1 MTKQEKKKLI
11 PALIMLA
18 SAAIR
23 AYYVSYISVYVN
35 QHDGGAP
42 YHEGQLGYITW
53 YLANGRL
60 PDFDV
65 SKVDQFWHPPLHY
78 AVSAGFLRLV
88 WNIFPAM
95 EGNFEPL
102 QILPFIYVTLTIYII
117 WKILKLFAGEGEN
130 EQKEPW
136 LYFVLA
142 FVAFQ
147 PGLVIRSASINND
160 ALILMMTILTFYLAL
175 LWHDEGKWWQIFA
188 IAFSMG
194 LALMTKKSA
203 ALLAVPLAILGLGRL
218 YEQVK
223 REDWQQVRT
232 LLIQA
237 VVFLSIAA
245 PIGLW
250 WYLRNLIVYGVP
262 LNFFWNIEKG
272 WEYDEYL
279 GNIPMAQRLFTF
291 DIRSFAYTNT
301 YLQYKTTGLQDFN
314 PMVALLKTA
323 VSDVWSWSYVDGGIK
338 QLSYMMLIARTT
350 LVVIGAISIP
360 SFALES
366 RGIINKGL
374 HEGLR
379 RWAIIAFF
387 IAQIVS
393 YHVFCFDYPYV
404 WTMDY
409 RYIEAI
415 IMCDG
420 VFLAAGIA
428 RWNKCKRIVVALEV
442 VISFFCVL
450 AFGFFVLWNRFK

>member
-1 MTKQEKKKLI
+1 MKKQEKKSFI
-11 PALIMLA
+11 PALIMLL

-42 YHEGQLGYITW
+42 YKEGQLGYITW
-53 YLANGRL
+53 YLVNKRL

-88 WNIFPAM
+88 WNIFPSM

-102 QILPFIYVTLTIYII
+102 QILPFIYVTITIFLI
-117 WKILKLFAGEGEN
+117 WKILKLFAGGIVN
-130 EQKEPW
+130 DNTEPW

-175 LWHDEGKWWQIFA
+175 LWHDEGKWWQILA
-188 IAFSMG
+188 IALSMG

-203 ALLAVPLAILGLGRL
+203 ALLAVPLTILWLGRI
-218 YEQVK
+218 YEHIK
-223 REDWQQVRT
+223 RENKQQVRT
-232 LLIQA
+232 ILSQT
-237 VVFLSIAA
+237 VVFLCISA

-250 WYLRNLIVYGVP
+250 WYLRNLIVYGVS
-262 LNFFWNIEKG
+262 LNFFWNIENG

-279 GNIPMAQRLFTF
+279 GNIPIVQRLFSF
-291 DIRSFAYTNT
+291 DIQFFAYTNT
-301 YLQYKTTGLQDFN
+301 YLQYKTTGLQDYN
-314 PMVALLKTA
+314 PLVALLKTA
-323 VSDVWSWSYVDGGIK
+323 VSDVWSWSYVDGRIK
-338 QLSYMMLIARTT
+338 KISYMILITRTMLVT
-350 LVVIGAISIP
+350 IGAISIP
-360 SFALES
+360 SFALDS
-366 RGIINKGL
+366 HGIIYKGL
-374 HEGLR
+374 HEGVR
-379 RWAIIAFF
+379 RLSVIAFF
-387 IAQIVS
+387 LVLIVS
-393 YHVFCFDYPYV
+393 YYFFCFDYPYV

-415 IMCDG
+415 TMCDG
-420 VFLAAGIA
+420 VFLATGIA
-428 RWNKCKRIVVALEV
+428 RWNKCKGIVVAIEV
-442 VISFFCVL
+442 AIAFFCALVL
-450 AFGFFVLWNRFK
+450 GFFVMAAFR